1 MSTLVGHALA
11 ATLATSAAGR
21 EQVPRRGL
29 LIALA
34 VMTAILP
41 DLDIVFFLAL
51 RPVGMV
57 PHRGF
62 SHTLLFAAASATIM
76 TLLASRMVRIPV
88 SRLGWVFALAAVSH
102 PLLDYLMGAGP
113 PVHFFVPLSDRGY
126 LFPWRVL
133 PIAFYGKTAGAYL
146 GARFWAL
153 NALAAGLEIVIF
165 SPLVL
170 FTTRS
175 SPARTKALALAVAIC
190 GVALTIR
197 LYR

>member
-21 EQVPRRGL
+21 EHVPRRGL
-29 LIALA
+29 LTALA
-34 VMTAILP
+34 VITAILP
-41 DLDIVFFLAL
+41 DLDIVFFLVL

-57 PHRGF
+57 AHRGF
-62 SHTLLFAAASATIM
+62 SHTLLFAAGSATIM
-76 TLLASRMVRIPV
+76 TLLASRIVHVPV

-113 PVHFFVPLSDRGY
+113 PVQFFAPLSDRGY

-133 PIAFYGKTAGAYL
+133 PIAFYGKTAGTYL
-146 GARFWAL
+146 DARFWAL
-153 NALAAGLEIVIF
+153 NALAAGLEVAIF
-165 SPLVL
+165 SPFILIA
-170 FTTRS
+170 TRT
-175 SPARTKALALAVAIC
+175 SPVRTKALALAVAIF